1 MDTADSSSAAIPS
14 GNDIKDRNEKIV
26 EAVNNYVS
34 NLANE
39 LGKSKD
45 DLNGI
50 ANALLFMLRQDE
62 FWAQEQTPQKKEIEG
77 ATTGLLYSI
86 RSFVKPNV
94 FSNALN
100 ALMDELSSLNVVS
113 ANSRI
118 VPVNYHISDTEL
130 KHKFDLNQFV
140 EHIQSVSKEWNAT
153 KDNNNPNEKYIAPYF
168 CFIQSSG
175 MGKTKLMYEFAQLT
189 RNDPSHKNLSC
200 DLILSSAGIV
210 IPNQQNVFGR
220 IASLTN
226 KEVQCLFD
234 GVCCGFLNSESG

>member
-1 MDTADSSSAAIPS
+1 MNTADVDSSSASIPS
-14 GNDIKDRNEKIV
+14 GNDIEERNEKIV
-26 EAVNNYVS
+26 KAVNNYVS

-45 DLNGI
+45 DLKGI
-50 ANALLFMLRQDE
+50 VAALLKRLKKDE
-62 FWAQEQTPQKKEIEG
+62 FWKKNEELQRGEIEV
-77 ATTGLLYSI
+77 TTTNFFE
-86 RSFVKPNV
+86 FVIHIE
-94 FSNALN
+94 NADISAALDS
-100 ALMDELSSLNVVS
+100 LMDELSSLNVVS
-113 ANSRI
+113 PNSRI

-140 EHIQSVSKEWNAT
+140 EHIQSVATEWNAT
-153 KDNNNPNEKYIAPYF
+153 KDTNNPNEKYIAPYF

-210 IPNQQNVFGR
+210 IPNPKSVFVHKCYR
-220 IASLTN
+220 CRRRNIQLS
-226 KEVQCLFD
+226 
-234 GVCCGFLNSESG
+234 